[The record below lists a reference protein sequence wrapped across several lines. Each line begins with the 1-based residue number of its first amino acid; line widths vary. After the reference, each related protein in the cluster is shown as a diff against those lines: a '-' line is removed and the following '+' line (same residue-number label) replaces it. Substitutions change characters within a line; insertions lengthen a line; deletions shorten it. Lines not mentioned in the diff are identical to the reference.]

1 MAENSFE
8 ENVMLKSRV
17 HLILIVTLL
26 LACAGQTFAQTVAAK
41 GDEPKLIA
49 VLKDSAAPLKAKID
63 ACRQLA
69 IVGGK
74 DSIAPLA
81 SLLGDEQLS
90 HNARYALQMNPDPA
104 VDAALRDALG
114 TVKGRPLAGVI
125 FTVGYRRDAKA
136 VPTLASLVNSGNA
149 MVVDAAARALGN
161 IGNSEAA
168 QALQQALGKVPA
180 ECKLAVYEGLAR
192 CAESFVAGGKNQDAI
207 AIYEQLYKSNAP
219 HHVRGGALR
228 AAILARDASGGQKLL
243 QEQLANSDYI
253 LFSAAAQAS
262 HQMGAAEV
270 TTILTGAT
278 KALVADRQIVVIQ
291 ALGVR
296 GDKGATPAL
305 LTMAQNGEPPVR
317 VAAIRAVVELGDG
330 SSVPV
335 LVQLLDDGN
344 REIAKAAQE
353 GLATFPG
360 PKADDAV
367 MQMFAGTNTDKQ
379 RMALD
384 LMGRRRMTS
393 GLPALVQ
400 TANSV
405 DSKIRTDAIKM
416 IGELGGSEQLP
427 TMFGLLK
434 NVQAFQE
441 LAAVEQSLTAIC
453 LRSPD
458 SDQQA
463 RQVIGQ
469 LEKAEPTQKASL
481 IRVLGA
487 LGGPS
492 ALQAVCACA
501 RSDNADVRSAS
512 ARALGTWK
520 TIDAAPSLLTL
531 AKETSNPAE
540 KTLFVRGYLSL
551 AGRGDVPA
559 PDRVAMCRQAV
570 GLIARDEEKRLLL
583 GTLSNIELPEAMDLI
598 SPYVDDAGI
607 RQEAVL
613 AAVTLGEKLLKRDD
627 AKSFADKLVPALE
640 KAAQAASDATVA
652 NRVKTVLQQAKD
664 KAGAK

>member
-1 MAENSFE
+1 
-8 ENVMLKSRV
+8 MLKRRM
-17 HLILIVTLL
+17 HLVLIVTLL
-26 LACAGQTFAQTVAAK
+26 SACAGQSLAQTVAAP

-63 ACRQLA
+63 ACRQLG

-81 SLLGDEQLS
+81 ALLGDEQLS

-104 VDAALRDALG
+104 VDEALRGALG
-114 TVKGRPLAGVI
+114 TVKGRPLIGVI
-125 FTVGYRRDAKA
+125 HTVGYRRDAKA
-136 VPTLASLVNSGNA
+136 VGTLASLVNSGNP
-149 MVVDAAARALGN
+149 MVADAAARSLGD
-161 IGNSEAA
+161 IGTSEAA
-168 QALQQALGKVPA
+168 QALQQALPKVPA
-180 ECKLAVYEGLAR
+180 ECQLGVYEGLAR

-207 AIYEQLYKSNAP
+207 AIYDQLCKANAP

-228 AAILARDASGGQKLL
+228 AAILARDAASGQKLL
-243 QEQLANSDYI
+243 QEQLGNGDYI

-262 HQMGAAEV
+262 HQMPAAEV

-278 KALVADRQIVVIQ
+278 RTLDADRQIVVIQ

-296 GDKGATPAL
+296 GDKGATGAL
-305 LTMAQNGEPPVR
+305 LTLTQNGEPPVR
-317 VAAIRAVVELGDG
+317 VAAIRAAVELGDE
-330 SSVPV
+330 SAVPV

-344 REIAKAAQE
+344 AEIAKAAQE

-360 PKADDAV
+360 SKANDAV
-367 MQMFAGTNTDKQ
+367 MQMFAGANADKQ

-384 LMGRRRMTS
+384 LMGRRRMAS
-393 GLPALVQ
+393 GLSALVK
-400 TANSV
+400 AASNA
-405 DSKIRTDAIKM
+405 DSKIRTEAIKM
-416 IGELGGSEQLP
+416 IGELGGPEQLP
-427 TMFGLLK
+427 TLFDLLK

-453 LRSPD
+453 LRASD
-458 SDQQA
+458 SEQQA

-469 LEKAEPTQKASL
+469 LEKAEPMQKASL
-481 IRVLGA
+481 VRVLGA

-501 RSDNADVRSAS
+501 RSDNADVRSAA

-520 TIDAAPSLLTL
+520 TVDAAPSLLTL

-551 AGRGDVPA
+551 AARGDMP
-559 PDRVAMCRQAV
+559 PGDRVAMCRQAA
-570 GLIARDEEKRLLL
+570 GLIVRDEEKRLLL
-583 GTLSNIELPEAMDLI
+583 GTLSNVESPEAMDLI

-613 AAVTLGEKLLKRDD
+613 AAVTLAEKLLKRDD
-627 AKSFADKLVPALE
+627 AASSAGKLVPSLE
-640 KAAQAASDATVA
+640 KAAQAASDAALA
-652 NRVKTVLQQAKD
+652 NRAKAAMEQAKN

>member
-1 MAENSFE
+1 
-8 ENVMLKSRV
+8 MLKQRM
-17 HLILIVTLL
+17 HLVLIVTLL
-26 LACAGQTFAQTVAAK
+26 LACAGQTVAQTVAAK

-49 VLKDSAAPLKAKID
+49 VLKDSAAPLKDRID

-69 IVGGK
+69 VVGGK

-81 SLLGDEQLS
+81 ALLGDEQLS

-114 TVKGRPLAGVI
+114 TAKGRPLAGVV
-125 FTVGYRRDAKA
+125 FTIGYRRDAKA
-136 VPTLASLVNSGNA
+136 VAALASLVNSGNA
-149 MVVDAAARALGN
+149 MVVEAAARALGN

-207 AIYEQLYKSNAP
+207 AIYDQLYQSTAP

-228 AAILARDASGGQKLL
+228 AGILARDASSGQKLL
-243 QEQLANSDYI
+243 QEQLGNGDYI
-253 LFSAAAQAS
+253 LFSAVAEAS
-262 HQMGAAEV
+262 QQMRTAEV

-278 KALVADRQIVVIQ
+278 RTLAADRQIVVIQ

-305 LTMAQNGEPPVR
+305 LALAQNGEPPVR
-317 VAAIRAVVELGDG
+317 IAAIRAAVELGDE
-330 SSVPV
+330 SAVPV
-335 LVQLLDDGN
+335 LVQLLDESN
-344 REIAKAAQE
+344 PEIAKASQE
-353 GLATFPG
+353 GLASFPG
-360 PKADDAV
+360 PKADEAV
-367 MQMFAGTNTDKQ
+367 MQMFAGANTDKQ

-393 GLPALVQ
+393 GLPALVK
-400 TANSV
+400 TATSA

-416 IGELGGSEQLP
+416 IGELGGPDQLP
-427 TMFGLLK
+427 TMFDLLK

-441 LAAVEQSLTAIC
+441 LAAIEQSLTAIC
-453 LRSPD
+453 LRSAD
-458 SDQQA
+458 SEQQA
-463 RQVIGQ
+463 RQIIGQ
-469 LEKAEPTQKASL
+469 IEKAEPTQKASL
-481 IRVLGA
+481 VRVLGA

-501 RSDNADVRSAS
+501 KNDNADVRTAA

-520 TIDAAPSLLTL
+520 TVDAASPLLAL
-531 AKETSNPAE
+531 AKGTSNPAE

-551 AGRGDVPA
+551 AARGEMQPG
-559 PDRVAMCRQAV
+559 DRAAMCRQAT

-583 GTLSNIELPEAMDLI
+583 GTLSNIESPEAMDLI
-598 SPYVDDAGI
+598 APYVDDAGI

-627 AKSFADKLVPALE
+627 AASMAGKLVPSLE
-640 KAAQAASDATVA
+640 KAAQAASDATLA
-652 NRVKTVLQQAKD
+652 NRAKAVLQQAKD